1 MRVSAALLPSGAA
14 RCILAVLALLVG
26 LATAPGASPA
36 LAAANETQ
44 AVAAQGEAA
53 PPPSAQSLRGL
64 WVSTVVYVQQK
75 QRELH
80 RELVAAIK
88 TLRREGPAAAW
99 PLIVLSFLYGVFH
112 AAGPGH
118 GKAVIS
124 TYLLTHKSA
133 LRRGIWL
140 STAASFTQGLT
151 AVLLVLLLVG
161 VIGWTR
167 SDAHG
172 TVGTLETVSFA
183 LIALLGLGLAGRA
196 LWSLW
201 RGVIRPAAGG
211 PAAAGGLPHGHGH
224 GGGATCCGHA
234 HAPNPAQ
241 IAQPL
246 SLKTFGAIVL
256 SIGIRPCSGA
266 VLVLLFAEVL
276 GLRWA
281 GIAAV
286 LAMSLGT
293 AITVSALA
301 ILAVNARHL
310 ASLVAG
316 DGRYFA
322 LAGQAIAMLGGI
334 VITALGASLFLGSLG
349 PSHPLF

>member
-1 MRVSAALLPSGAA
+1 MRVSAALLPSGAP
-14 RCILAVLALLVG
+14 RSLLALLVLIAG
-26 LATAPGASPA
+26 LLTAP
-36 LAAANETQ
+36 AAPQAWAAVNETQ
-44 AVAAQGEAA
+44 AVTAQGESA
-53 PPPSAQSLRGL
+53 PPSAQSLRGL
-64 WVSTVVYVQQK
+64 WGSIVVYVQQK

-88 TLRREGPAAAW
+88 ALRREGPAAAW

-161 VIGWTR
+161 LIGWTR
-167 SDAHG
+167 SDAHSA
-172 TVGTLETVSFA
+172 VGTLETVSFA
-183 LIALLGLGLAGRA
+183 LIALLGLGLAVRA

-201 RGVIRPAAGG
+201 RSFHRPAA
-211 PAAAGGLPHGHGH
+211 ASELPHAHGN
-224 GGGATCCGHA
+224 GTACCGHS
-234 HAPNPAQ
+234 HAPDRTQ
-241 IAQPL
+241 IEQPL
-246 SLKTFGAIVL
+246 SLRTFCAIVL

-310 ASLVAG
+310 ASLVAK
-316 DGRYFA
+316 DSRYFA